1 MFENQKSQ
9 EISLALIKIS
19 VYVRRKELRQRLERF
34 AFQLIEDA
42 ANRNFEELLAA
53 TDVLGGLVKFGKLI
67 YEIEPIN
74 ANTLLQELNY
84 FNSEIRQRMGF
95 GIEKK
100 EEIHKAFA
108 RVPAIK
114 DDGHLY
120 HSATEGHV
128 YRQAGESAENGNG
141 HHDNGNGNGIS
152 GTIRQSAIIEK
163 IRQSSNT
170 AMKDLIAVF
179 PEVSE
184 RTLRYDL
191 QKLCNQGVIER
202 IGNGGPSSYYISSNK
217 AVADSL

>member
-19 VYVRRKELRQRLERF
+19 VYVRRKELRQRFERI

-42 ANRNFEELLAA
+42 ANRNFVELLAA
-53 TDVLGGLVKFGKLI
+53 TDALNGLVRFGKLI

-74 ANTLLQELNY
+74 ADMLLQEVNY
-84 FNSEIRQRMGF
+84 LNSEIRQKLGF
-95 GIEKK
+95 SGGKK
-100 EEIHKAFA
+100 EEVGRIFA
-108 RVPAIK
+108 KVATTNE
-114 DDGHLY
+114 GNLY
-120 HSATEGHV
+120 HSAM
-128 YRQAGESAENGNG
+128 ANESAESGNG

-163 IRQSSNT
+163 IRQSGNT
-170 AMKDLIAVF
+170 AMKDLIAAF

-202 IGNGGPSSYYISSNK
+202 IGNGGPSSHYISSNK
-217 AVADSL
+217 VVDNSL

>member
-1 MFENQKSQ
+1 MFENQKTQ
-9 EISLALIKIS
+9 EISLALIKMS
-19 VYVRRKELRQRLERF
+19 VYVRRKELRQRLERL

-42 ANRNFEELLAA
+42 ANRNFEELLAS
-53 TDVLGGLVKFGKLI
+53 TDALDGLVKFGKLI

-84 FNSEIRQRMGF
+84 LNSEIRQRLGF

-100 EEIHKAFA
+100 EEIHKAFD
-108 RVPAIK
+108 RVSAIK
-114 DDGHLY
+114 DNGHLY
-120 HSATEGHV
+120 HSAMV
-128 YRQAGESAENGNG
+128 NESAENGNS

-170 AMKDLIAVF
+170 AMKDLIAAF

-217 AVADSL
+217 AVVDSL

>member
-1 MFENQKSQ
+1 MFENQKTQ

-42 ANRNFEELLAA
+42 TSRNFEELLVA
-53 TDVLGGLVKFGKLI
+53 TDALDGLVKFGKLI

-84 FNSEIRQRMGF
+84 LNSEIRQRLGF
-95 GIEKK
+95 GMEKK
-100 EEIHKAFA
+100 EEIHKVFA
-108 RVPAIK
+108 RIPAIK
-114 DDGHLY
+114 DSGHLY
-120 HSATEGHV
+120 HSAM
-128 YRQAGESAENGNG
+128 ASESAESGNG

-163 IRQSSNT
+163 IRQSTNT
-170 AMKDLIAVF
+170 AMKDLIAAF

-202 IGNGGPSSYYISSNK
+202 IGNGGPSSYYIISNK